1 MEGMR
6 DRWRRGVILTGGLV
20 IVGFWGEL
28 SRGLIG
34 RVGGRDAASLAD
46 TSHGA
51 APAGWI
57 GGVLPGG
64 ALRLA
69 AGGYWVR
76 ANAAWE
82 RRDADATR
90 DGIARAVALD
100 PPNLHYWLNGA
111 RMVAHDLPRW
121 RLEETD
127 PDAPAA
133 YRTRILEE
141 GAQEALTFLQRAAP
155 SGVDSPWLQIEAGAI
170 HWSVRG
176 DYEAAFQCFQ
186 RAARHPQAPSRAVRL
201 AGESLW
207 RAGRRLDAYAWYL
220 DHLRVPILDKS
231 GFARFHPTDTLAR
244 AADPG
249 HDPEHWHQGWLR
261 ARVRQMELELKIV
274 SDQ

>member
-1 MEGMR
+1 MNGRR
-6 DRWRRGVILTGGLV
+6 DQWRRGMILTGGLV

-28 SRGLIG
+28 SRSLIE
-34 RVGGRDAASLAD
+34 RVGGRDVASRAD

-57 GGVLPGG
+57 GDVLPKG

-69 AGGYWVR
+69 AGGYWVH

-90 DGIARAVALD
+90 IGIARAVALD
-100 PPNLHYWLNGA
+100 PANLHYWLNGA

-127 PDAPAA
+127 PDAPSA

-141 GAQEALTFLQRAAP
+141 GAQEALTFLQRASP

-176 DYEAAFQCFQ
+176 DYEAAFQCFL

-201 AGESLW
+201 AGDSLW
-207 RAGRRLDAYAWYL
+207 RAGRRRDAYEWYVE
-220 DHLRVPILDKS
+220 HLKAPILDKS
-231 GFARFHPTDTLAR
+231 GYPRFHPTDVKEH
-244 AADPG
+244 AADPWQG
-249 HDPEHWHQGWLR
+249 PEDWHQGWLQ

-274 SDQ
+274 SGE